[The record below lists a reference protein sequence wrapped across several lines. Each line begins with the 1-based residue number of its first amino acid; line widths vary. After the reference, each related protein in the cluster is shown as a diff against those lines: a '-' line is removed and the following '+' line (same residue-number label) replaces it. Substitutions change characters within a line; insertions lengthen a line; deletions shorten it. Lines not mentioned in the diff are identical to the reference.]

1 MEEIVRYDL
10 TLIYFKSVAACKCGK
25 YRESLEG
32 FGKIIDVFPHAEVA
46 RYYYN
51 AMRLYLEEGGQPP
64 AVDYFYKL
72 PKAERD
78 KRVQLLAALSDV
90 KSDELRRYGREY
102 DLVPLFRWCFDEFD
116 GQEPEL
122 QLLAVNVAVRAGE
135 YGFLQEMFLDST
147 VNDVIKIETA
157 RKIFERN
164 KDASIA
170 VVLCDVFKQL
180 EFVRL
185 EVGRVKH
192 KIFVSAYS
200 MSTAKFCL
208 LGNEHT
214 HKFNRAAVKMYN
226 ILEEKNLLTLVTDK
240 ESLACAIFL
249 FTRKGKGDFK
259 GALESFRADETNV
272 RTLLE
277 AVRQGDKNETH

>member
-1 MEEIVRYDL
+1 M
-10 TLIYFKSVAACKCGK
+10 
-25 YRESLEG
+25 
-32 FGKIIDVFPHAEVA
+32 
-46 RYYYN
+46 
-51 AMRLYLEEGGQPP
+51 
-64 AVDYFYKL
+64 
-72 PKAERD
+72 
-78 KRVQLLAALSDV
+78 
-90 KSDELRRYGREY
+90 
-102 DLVPLFRWCFDEFD
+102 
-116 GQEPEL
+116 